1 MVGMSGGVD
10 SSVTAALLL
19 EEGYEVIGAT
29 LKLLNSDAQSTVE
42 DAKEVASRLGIKH
55 IVLDYKKEFSDHVVD
70 YFVSEYLKGRT
81 PNPCTVC
88 NMKIKFGFML
98 DYALKIGCT
107 HLATGHYAN
116 VIYDE
121 NLSRWLLKKSNSSKD
136 QTYFLYGLNQHQLS
150 HAIFPLSNLEKPRVR
165 ELAEKYGLFVA
176 HKKESQ
182 DICFIK
188 NGNHAQFIEKYKG
201 IKPASGAFVDT
212 SGNLLGVHK
221 GIINYTVG
229 QRRHLGVS
237 LGVNMYVKSI
247 NAGDNSITLSEH
259 LGGRC
264 QTIIGNHVSCS
275 AFESFESETR
285 VLVKTRSRA
294 KEVPC
299 KVSPLDE
306 SRIKIEFED
315 PQYFPAPGQS
325 AVFYDERGCVL
336 GGARI
341 DVVGKE

>member
-55 IVLDYKKEFSDHVVD
+55 VVLDFKKEFSDYVVN
-70 YFVSEYLKGRT
+70 YFIDEYLSGRT

-88 NMKIKFGFML
+88 NMKIKFGLML
-98 DYALKIGCT
+98 DYALEQGCT

-121 NLSRWLLKKSNSSKD
+121 NLNRWLLKKSNSSKD
-136 QTYFLYGLNQHQLS
+136 QTYFLYGLSQHQLS
-150 HAIFPLSNLEKPRVR
+150 HAIFPLANLEKPRVR
-165 ELAEKYGLFVA
+165 ELAEKYDLCVA

-188 NGNHAQFIEKYKG
+188 NGNHAQFIEEYKG
-201 IKPASGAFVDT
+201 IKSAFGDFVDD
-212 SGNLLGVHK
+212 SGNLLGIHK
-221 GIINYTVG
+221 GIIKYTVG

-247 NAGDNSITLSEH
+247 NAADNSITLSER

-264 QTIIGNHVSCS
+264 QTIIGSHVSCA
-275 AFESFESETR
+275 AFESFESEIK

-294 KEVPC
+294 KEIPC
-299 KVSPLDE
+299 KVSPLDKN
-306 SRIKIEFED
+306 RVKIKFED

-341 DVVGKE
+341 EDVEKE